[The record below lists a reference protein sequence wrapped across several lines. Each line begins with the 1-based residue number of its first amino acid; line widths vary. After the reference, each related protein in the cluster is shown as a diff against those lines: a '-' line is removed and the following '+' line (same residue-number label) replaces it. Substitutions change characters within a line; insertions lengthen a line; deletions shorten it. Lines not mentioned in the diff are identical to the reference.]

1 MRVIVVPWTIVP
13 TTNGVGA
20 KGVDAIPFVFRG
32 IETPKRVTDFGMMRD
47 CWGGEVTMSYDNA
60 DVMCT
65 FVHLAN
71 LK

>member
-13 TTNGVGA
+13 TTNGVET
-20 KGVDAIPFVFRG
+20 KGVDAILFVFRG
-32 IETPKRVTDFGMMRD
+32 NETAKRVTDFGMMRD
-47 CWGGEVTMSYDNA
+47 CWWGEVTMCYDNA
-60 DVMCT
+60 DVICT